1 MALTWI
7 SRTWRHWWFSMVMML
22 AYVGLF
28 VLWRLLP
35 SRWIFVAGA
44 LVVALSLAV
53 AMAMAYRRGYFGG
66 LGDLL
71 LHGLVI
77 ADILL
82 EGFAL
87 EAVLPLV
94 RSDVEV
100 PTLVARYHESSGFFL
115 CAATFALIIGLGHY
129 FSVRRR
135 K

>member
-1 MALTWI
+1 MTLAWI
-7 SRTWRHWWFSMVMML
+7 SQTWQRWWFSIVMML

-28 VLWRLLP
+28 LFWKLLP
-35 SRWIFVAGA
+35 SRWTFVTGA

-53 AMAMAYRRGYFGG
+53 AMAVAYKRGYFGG
-66 LGDLL
+66 FGDML
-71 LHGLVI
+71 LHALVI

-94 RSDVEV
+94 RSDLDV
-100 PTLVARYHESSGFFL
+100 PTLVARYHDSSGFFL
-115 CAATFALIIGLGHY
+115 CAATFALIIGVGHY
-129 FSVRRR
+129 FSLRRR